1 MDVDRVIEGEE
12 IDEDGNSYNSKI
24 LKMQKEIQEVEDIG
38 RYKYKVII
46 LANLK
51 KKKEVKI

>member
-24 LKMQKEIQEVEDIG
+24 LKMQKKFKKLKILGDINI
-38 RYKYKVII
+38 K
-46 LANLK
+46 L
-51 KKKEVKI
+51 